1 MSRDDVVGMGGD
13 APEGAR
19 VASHTVDSPGCA
31 CFKCCHCV
39 CTRRPG
45 LSPPPMLQ
53 SRRGAEDRAGRRF
66 ATYAIRPSH
75 GFGLCNAI
83 YLTRTITRHKTY
95 SATYAEDRTDHGTRL
110 SAIGVS
116 ITGME
121 PKSKSRTTAR
131 HTPPLSPEKLAT
143 TLIRENDDFF
153 SWLFSFVNFFFLMQS
168 TELWLFSLIQVGG
181 RTRLASSERCVRY
194 VGKSSGTRSRW
205 GGTLKIYI
213 MPKPKSFGVRSVT
226 DVTGPRTVL
235 SCTRAI
241 ITIRKKLPARKER
254 RID

>member
-1 MSRDDVVGMGGD
+1 LGKPTKTSGVSQSLKTTIITLDFILRSELKKKKPIAKRMSRDDVVGMGDD

-131 HTPPLSPEKLAT
+131 HTPPLSPEKL
-143 TLIRENDDFF
+143 
-153 SWLFSFVNFFFLMQS
+153 
-168 TELWLFSLIQVGG
+168 
-181 RTRLASSERCVRY
+181 
-194 VGKSSGTRSRW
+194 
-205 GGTLKIYI
+205 
-213 MPKPKSFGVRSVT
+213 
-226 DVTGPRTVL
+226 
-235 SCTRAI
+235 
-241 ITIRKKLPARKER
+241 
-254 RID
+254 